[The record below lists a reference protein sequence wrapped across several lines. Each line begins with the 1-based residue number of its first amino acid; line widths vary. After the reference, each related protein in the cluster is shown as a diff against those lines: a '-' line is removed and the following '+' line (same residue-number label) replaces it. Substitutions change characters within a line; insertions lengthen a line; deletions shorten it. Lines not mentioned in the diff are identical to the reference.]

1 MEIGVNAQNSN
12 MAVIGIRVDGFV
24 YFFESVIPGKCNY
37 AILNHQGYLGK
48 STSI

>member
-1 MEIGVNAQNSN
+1 MEIGVKAQNSN

-24 YFFESVIPGKCNY
+24 YFFESVMPGKY
-37 AILNHQGYLGK
+37 DYDKLKHQGYLGK